1 MAHLLPTPTN
11 AARFLGGNF
20 VEAMCD
26 KFIEEDRW
34 LKNFAYELP
43 TVRSL
48 EKSSSARP
56 SNLTSPQLISPP
68 SPLTPHPSPLPQC
81 PCMQW
86 QAKVDRGR
94 YAPDFE
100 CDEDGNAHC
109 FFHQVL

>member
-1 MAHLLPTPTN
+1 
-11 AARFLGGNF
+11 
-20 VEAMCD
+20 MCD

-43 TVRSL
+43 TVRRL
-48 EKSSSARP
+48 ERS
-56 SNLTSPQLISPP
+56 TSPHLTPPHITSPHLT
-68 SPLTPHPSPLPQC
+68 SPLTPLTPQC

-109 FFHQVL
+109 FFHQVLC